1 MNDNVKKIL
10 EILGVEP
17 NERFKIKDCY
27 YEYYIDSELTANWFE
42 YDGETELN
50 SDLMLDIIKG
60 KYKIIKL
67 PKESKKKKLRD
78 WTEEDYKK
86 WKDKNCKIDSMCDK
100 CIFKN
105 VVCAEFYSESWV
117 NNKDAYSDKF
127 LNQEID
133 VEWWMIILNTIIKI
147 ILWKL
152 DDKYI

>member
-1 MNDNVKKIL
+1 MRNLIVIYL
-10 EILGVEP
+10 
-17 NERFKIKDCY
+17 
-27 YEYYIDSELTANWFE
+27 
-42 YDGETELN
+42 LN
-50 SDLMLDIIKG
+50 G
-60 KYKIIKL
+60 YYKIIKL
-67 PKESKKKKLRD
+67 SKEPKKLRD

-133 VEWWMIILNTIIKI
+133 VE
-147 ILWKL
+147 
-152 DDKYI
+152 